1 MRNVCEALNV
11 TGPMHSQ
18 ASQQTENTV
27 AIHTH
32 NVGVCGCF
40 SIPLT
45 DSTQGL

>member
-1 MRNVCEALNV
+1 MRNVCEALHA
-11 TGPMHSQ
+11 TGPRRSQ

-32 NVGVCGCF
+32 NASVREHF

-45 DSTQGL
+45 DSSRGL